1 MFILANYDV
10 VSIHYYV
17 NGFSIGR
24 GIASG
29 GERVTDCKGPRG
41 LGGPRSPTGHQEHG
55 HREWTSIRVVA
66 RSQKRG
72 RPPRYYALFLNY
84 SACETA
90 YIYLL

>member
-10 VSIHYYV
+10 VSKHYYV

-41 LGGPRSPTGHQEHG
+41 LGGPAIAYWPSR
-55 HREWTSIRVVA
+55 A
-66 RSQKRG
+66 RS
-72 RPPRYYALFLNY
+72 L
-84 SACETA
+84 
-90 YIYLL
+90 